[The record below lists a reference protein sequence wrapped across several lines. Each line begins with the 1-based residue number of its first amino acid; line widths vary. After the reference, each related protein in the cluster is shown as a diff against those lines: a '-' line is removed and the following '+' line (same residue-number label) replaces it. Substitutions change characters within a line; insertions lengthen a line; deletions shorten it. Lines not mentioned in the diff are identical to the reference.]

1 MPLTI
6 RFGQDVKFEM
16 QFGKANVANPFQPTV
31 AFHIE
36 ASLWFAMQ
44 NKWLVPIW
52 NATQEWNKLMSIKW
66 QKTRYKRLPHHFNR
80 QNSCMPWHAK
90 TVFELLPYK
99 QFDI

>member
-36 ASLWFAMQ
+36 ASPL
-44 NKWLVPIW
+44 IC
-52 NATQEWNKLMSIKW
+52 
-66 QKTRYKRLPHHFNR
+66 Y
-80 QNSCMPWHAK
+80 AK
-90 TVFELLPYK
+90 
-99 QFDI
+99 